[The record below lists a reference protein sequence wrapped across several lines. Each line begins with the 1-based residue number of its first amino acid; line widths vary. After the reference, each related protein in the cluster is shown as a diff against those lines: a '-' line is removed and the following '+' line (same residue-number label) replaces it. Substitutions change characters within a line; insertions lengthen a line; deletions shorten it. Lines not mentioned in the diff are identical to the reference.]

1 MNIDRRKFI
10 GTLLFFCS
18 GLPAVAIHAAQQLP
32 NLNVLTKALFRE
44 KNRYALLYFVQEGCP
59 YCAKETPILT
69 EFQRQ
74 TGWYIKQ
81 VDIHKQPEVRTK
93 FNISNTPT
101 IVLIKEDM
109 DSRSWQPVSYGYS
122 AADTL
127 VNSIYGITRVLNGE
141 ASPQALSSLLIQGQ
155 STPFSGEQ

>member
-1 MNIDRRKFI
+1 MNLERRKFI

-18 GLPAVAIHAAQQLP
+18 SLPALATQSLP
-32 NLNVLTKALFRE
+32 NLNILAQSLIRE
-44 KNRYALLYFVQEGCP
+44 RSRYALLYFVQEGCP
-59 YCAKETPILT
+59 YCAKETPILA

-81 VDIHKQPEVRTK
+81 IDIHQQPEVRTK

-101 IVLIKEDM
+101 IVLIKDDM

-127 VNSIYGITRVLNGE
+127 VKSIYGITRVLNGE
-141 ASPQALSSLLIQGQ
+141 ASPQSLSSLLLQGQ
-155 STPFSGEQ
+155 STPFVGAQ

>member
-1 MNIDRRKFI
+1 MNAERRK
-10 GTLLFFCS
+10 LLGALLYFSS
-18 GLPAVAIHAAQQLP
+18 GLPALATQYLP
-32 NLNVLTKALFRE
+32 NINDLTKNLVRE
-44 KNRYALLYFVQEGCP
+44 RNRYALLYFVQEGCQ

-69 EFQRQ
+69 EFQRR

-81 VDIHKQPEVRTK
+81 VDIHQQPEVRTK

-109 DSRSWQPVSYGYS
+109 DSRSWQPVSYGFS

-127 VNSIYGITRVLNGE
+127 VKSIYGITRVLNGE
-141 ASPQALSSLLIQGQ
+141 ASPQSLSGLLIQGQ
-155 STPFSGEQ
+155 STPFTGAQQ